1 MKHFVK
7 NIVLFLCYCLLM
19 SVCLGGFYFYYY
31 KFTLNDIPAP
41 NLSHSYAFNEKM
53 QFLRNC
59 PKDADIISIGSSMS
73 LHNLHS
79 KTITERLHSDKYLN
93 VSSWGMSMED
103 NFFLLITLCKIYSP
117 NTLIIASNVVDFTS
131 LGEKDIKYSFL
142 ENYLRSHYYVAI
154 LYQLLNFNLNYY
166 TSNLRFAKLVRNS
179 PNDYIYLGF
188 DKYGGGNF
196 NTTDF
201 NFDLERWNTGWPSG
215 DIDTNQYSY
224 LDKILT
230 FCKSNKIK
238 LLFFQSPIR
247 NGLYSHFD
255 NNRRNILKS
264 HINTIENIMKRDKHI
279 FINSNNVVWKDYL
292 FVDGVHLSPYGA
304 KLFTEYCFDKIK
316 EGDKVSP

>member
-1 MKHFVK
+1 
-7 NIVLFLCYCLLM
+7 M

-41 NLSHSYAFNEKM
+41 NLSLSYSFNEKM

-103 NFFLLITLCKIYSP
+103 NYFLLITLCKIYSP
-117 NTLIIASNVVDFTS
+117 NTLIIASDICDFGPS
-131 LGEKDIKYSFL
+131 GNKGIKYSFL
-142 ENYLRSHYYVAI
+142 EKYLRSHYYVAI

-166 TSNLRFAKLVRNS
+166 ISNLRSAKLVRNS

-188 DKYGGGNF
+188 DKYGGVSLD
-196 NTTDF
+196 TTNF
-201 NFDLERWNTGWPSG
+201 NFDLTRWNGLALSPTN
-215 DIDTNQYSY
+215 IDTNQYSY
-224 LDKILT
+224 LDKIST

-247 NGLYSHFD
+247 TDVYSHLD
-255 NNRRNILKS
+255 NNSRNILKS
-264 HINTIENIMKRDKHI
+264 HINTIENIMKRDNHI
-279 FINSNNVVWKDYL
+279 FINSNNAVWKDYL
-292 FVDGVHLSPYGA
+292 FVDRDHLSTYGA

-316 EGDKVSP
+316 EGDKVSPSHLDYGDYK